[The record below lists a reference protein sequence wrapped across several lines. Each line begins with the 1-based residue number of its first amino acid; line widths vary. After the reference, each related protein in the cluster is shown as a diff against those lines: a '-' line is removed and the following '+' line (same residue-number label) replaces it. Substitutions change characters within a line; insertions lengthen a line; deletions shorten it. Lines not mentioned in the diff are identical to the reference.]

1 MGGISLK
8 VAIIGGGASGLA
20 AAVTAARR
28 GAQVI
33 VLEQKDRV
41 GKKLLATGNGRCNFS
56 NRDLS
61 LAHYH
66 GDAAFV
72 KAVLEKVA
80 LSETLQFFESIGL
93 VYREEAGRLYPYSN
107 HASSVLDALRLA
119 AACLSVREETGFA
132 VCRVEKRGGRFVL
145 SAPDGREL
153 HADRVIVASGGK
165 ASPSLGSNGGGY
177 ALLRSFGHTITRLYP
192 SLVQLKTAPGT
203 VKGMKGIRVYAN
215 ARLYQTA
222 GGGSPCRQTKGGE
235 SYQTAG
241 GGSPCRQT
249 KGGEPY
255 QTAGG
260 ESPCRQTKGGEP
272 YQTAGGGSP
281 CRQTKG
287 GESYQTPGG
296 ETSLLKQEY
305 GEVQFTDYGLSGIP
319 IFNLSQAAAG
329 RKDLCISLDLLPQA
343 TDVQN
348 LLANRITQLSVSPLP
363 ADSGM
368 ARDLSSLFTGI
379 FQKRVGELLVGRAG
393 YDAAQLVHAIHNLDF
408 PVIGTMPWENAQ
420 VTSGGAV
427 TAEFDPGTMASRL
440 IPGLYACGEVLDV
453 DGECGGYNLQWA
465 WSTGILAGEG
475 AAE

>member
-241 GGSPCRQT
+241 GESPCRQT

>member
-1 MGGISLK
+1 MK

-235 SYQTAG
+235 
-241 GGSPCRQT
+241 
-249 KGGEPY
+249 PY

-272 YQTAGGGSP
+272 YQTAGGESP

-427 TAEFDPGTMASRL
+427 TAEFDPGTMTSRL

>member
-1 MGGISLK
+1 MK

>member
-1 MGGISLK
+1 MK

-235 SYQTAG
+235 SYQT
-241 GGSPCRQT
+241 
-249 KGGEPY
+249 
-255 QTAGG
+255 
-260 ESPCRQTKGGEP
+260 
-272 YQTAGGGSP
+272 
-281 CRQTKG
+281 
-287 GESYQTPGG
+287 PGG

-329 RKDLCISLDLLPQA
+329 RKDLCISLDLLPQV